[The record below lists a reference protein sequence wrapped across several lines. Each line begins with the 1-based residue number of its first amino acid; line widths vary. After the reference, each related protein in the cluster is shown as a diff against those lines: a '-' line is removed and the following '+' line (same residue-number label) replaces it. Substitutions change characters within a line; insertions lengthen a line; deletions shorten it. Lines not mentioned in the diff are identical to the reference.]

1 MDNFFSYIFN
11 TLYML
16 NVYLL
21 LHVRIDCQVVE
32 YPSQEV
38 ARGVEPADHHRDR
51 VGREE
56 FLVVAVLLKDY

>member
-1 MDNFFSYIFN
+1 
-11 TLYML
+11 ML

-51 VGREE
+51 VGREK
-56 FLVVAVLLKDY
+56 FLVVAVLLEDEIFFIT